1 MPAPLL
7 QSQAPPQISPSHSTP
22 TNTGGP
28 ALLPPKIRL
37 HPGVLKLQSKV
48 EPWGRL
54 SPLLT
59 PRVRPGVYHGNTGT
73 VTSPRLPAEPQ
84 HPHPPHQV
92 CGDRGAQPCQPL
104 LCCLLPVSASS
115 HGAIAVTLLVMP
127 AWGGSLPVC
136 HPCAPCLPGMLCS
149 CANPWAQ
156 PRAEAPNRPGTPH
169 LPGSSPG
176 GRLRFHKQARPLV
189 ISRFKGMSGWR
200 QLCSPGRGLAGG
212 GGTTETPKAVVSHG

>member
-1 MPAPLL
+1 MPASLL

-28 ALLPPKIRL
+28 ALLPPKIRV

-127 AWGGSLPVC
+127 AWGGGPSLCAIPVLPAC
-136 HPCAPCLPGMLCS
+136 LECCAAVPIPGHSHEPRLPTGREHRTCRGAL
-149 CANPWAQ
+149 
-156 PRAEAPNRPGTPH
+156 RV
-169 LPGSSPG
+169 G
-176 GRLRFHKQARPLV
+176 GY
-189 ISRFKGMSGWR
+189 
-200 QLCSPGRGLAGG
+200 
-212 GGTTETPKAVVSHG
+212 VSINKPDRW